1 MAIGELAVLVEKLV
15 YSKSFISEE
24 NFKKFCVECE
34 FRNVEGVIKID
45 FDKRDGI
52 LPRSKFTFSTSAD
65 GVSWEP
71 VGFSRTK
78 GNLVNFNVNKSF
90 IEIGGH
96 SDGQSFGNTFLD

>member
-1 MAIGELAVLVEKLV
+1 MLVEKLV

-34 FRNVEGVIKID
+34 FRNVEGFIKID

-65 GVSWEP
+65 GVSW
-71 VGFSRTK
+71 S
-78 GNLVNFNVNKSF
+78 
-90 IEIGGH
+90 
-96 SDGQSFGNTFLD
+96 QSVFQELKVIL